1 MTTTMLAQ
9 APVAS
14 GRELLS
20 PGIGAEAASVDKS
33 LGEWNHTRL
42 ASRTL
47 SRFSV
52 WLDLVDVHAECGAPG
67 WDGEGAEPV
76 SPATISKAQAFLSAL
91 PSDIPDPHVGPD
103 PDGEV
108 SFDWFDEPD
117 WGVAVA
123 LSANGRLSYAATFG
137 AARAHGT
144 ERFQEDVPRP
154 VIGLLRRLYRG

>member
-1 MTTTMLAQ
+1 MTTTTLAH

-20 PGIGAEAASVDKS
+20 PGIGAAAVSVEKS
-33 LGEWNHTRL
+33 LGEWNNTRL

-47 SRFSV
+47 SRFHV
-52 WLDLVDVHAECGAPG
+52 WLDLVDVHAECRTPD

-76 SPATISKAQAFLSAL
+76 SPATITKAQAFLSAL
-91 PSDIPDPHVGPD
+91 PSDVPDPQVGPD

-108 SFDWFDEPD
+108 SLDWFDEPD
-117 WGVAVA
+117 WGVAIA
-123 LSANGRLSYAATFG
+123 LNANGRLSYAAVFG

-144 ERFQEDVPRP
+144 ERFREEVPRP
-154 VIGLLRRLYRG
+154 VLELLRRLRRG